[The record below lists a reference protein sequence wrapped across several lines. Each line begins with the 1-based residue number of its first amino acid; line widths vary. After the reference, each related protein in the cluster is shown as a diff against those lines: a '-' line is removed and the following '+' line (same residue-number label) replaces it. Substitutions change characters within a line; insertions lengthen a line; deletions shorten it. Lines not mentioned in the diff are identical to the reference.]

1 MRAVQPSRLR
11 YECDFVSVLRRSPQP
26 PRAALADG
34 AVLEPKK
41 LRWPQALA
49 VQPLQARGSSYWS
62 FTQIWQ
68 ATPCAPA

>member
-1 MRAVQPSRLR
+1 MCTRKTAHFSLR
-11 YECDFVSVLRRSPQP
+11 
-26 PRAALADG
+26 DG